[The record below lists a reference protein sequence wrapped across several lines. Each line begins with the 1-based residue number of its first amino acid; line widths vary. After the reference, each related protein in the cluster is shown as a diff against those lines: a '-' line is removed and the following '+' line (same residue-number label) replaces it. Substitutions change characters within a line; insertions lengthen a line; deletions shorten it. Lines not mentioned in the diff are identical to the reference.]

1 VSRAARVKCCAT
13 PPTASGPPDLTVRV
27 AKRSSDG
34 FGTLAGISDGMVEL
48 DATTTS
54 RADVDGIRSLG
65 EIILVIDL
73 RARGRTANRS
83 ATAIVEA

>member
-1 VSRAARVKCCAT
+1 
-13 PPTASGPPDLTVRV
+13 
-27 AKRSSDG
+27 
-34 FGTLAGISDGMVEL
+34 MVEL

-54 RADVDGIRSLG
+54 RAYVDGIIRSLG

-83 ATAIVEA
+83 ATAILEA